1 MRLDISVPTWRKLY
15 LSLFS
20 LSFCLLCLMTI
31 PLRIIL
37 SFLLFV
43 ICLLIYM
50 RFEFAQFK
58 KVGIFVHL
66 PPSLQSA
73 LLNRSLFDILC
84 DIWYMPTFSLYF
96 KILFRPFIYQTQP
109 EKAIENLAELSNEQK
124 EAALK
129 KGIINLFPD
138 SIKEIM
144 KPEKEFAKLIND
156 GPELP
161 HLNTS
166 NSSSK
171 STKDLETRLNSSS
184 NFNEEEEE
192 KIYLFNED
200 LCKNYTDKKITSR
213 NSIKTPS
220 NNKTMQLQNT
230 YSLISFDNP
239 HLLLDE
245 ELDDEIL
252 LKDIASPKKAS
263 ISKEKNGGVNFNE
276 TFVIAD
282 SKKSEEE
289 KNIYK
294 KFNFKSFTS
303 TVINSSK
310 KIANFNLMKKSKEKW
325 DRLESYLGKNFSN
338 NIFNEN
344 NMKPVFR
351 IPTMFLKKIMQLKN
365 VKIFGKGNEENKS
378 IFKIFI
384 FSNISLVFLLFISKR
399 TRGWL
404 IHTLLMIAYTL
415 GIILSGG
422 SAIIFGIRY
431 LIKKREQKKLQ

>member
-1 MRLDISVPTWRKLY
+1 
-15 LSLFS
+15 
-20 LSFCLLCLMTI
+20 
-31 PLRIIL
+31 
-37 SFLLFV
+37 
-43 ICLLIYM
+43 M
-50 RFEFAQFK
+50 RFEFLQFK

-66 PPSLQSA
+66 PSSLQSA

-84 DIWYMPTFSLYF
+84 DIWYMPTFSLYL

-109 EKAIENLAELSNEQK
+109 EKAIENLAELSNEEK

-138 SIKEIM
+138 SLKEIM
-144 KPEKEFAKLIND
+144 KPGKEFAKPIND
-156 GPELP
+156 NPDPP
-161 HLNTS
+161 HLNIS

-171 STKDLETRLNSSS
+171 STKDLETRLNSS
-184 NFNEEEEE
+184 FNEEEEE

-200 LCKNYTDKKITSR
+200 LCKNYDNKKITSR
-213 NSIKTPS
+213 NSLATSSKSKTIP
-220 NNKTMQLQNT
+220 LQNT
-230 YSLISFDNP
+230 FSLISFDNP
-239 HLLLDE
+239 NLSLDE
-245 ELDDEIL
+245 ELEDEL
-252 LKDIASPKKAS
+252 LKDIDSPKKLT
-263 ISKEKNGGVNFNE
+263 IPKEKKERLNFNE
-276 TFVIAD
+276 TFIIAD
-282 SKKSEEE
+282 PKKSEEE

-325 DRLESYLGKNFSN
+325 DRLESYLEKNFSN
-338 NIFNEN
+338 NLFNEN

-351 IPTMFLKKIMQLKN
+351 IPTVFLKKIMQLKN
-365 VKIFGKGNEENKS
+365 VKFFGKGNEENKS
-378 IFKIFI
+378 IFRIFI
-384 FSNISLVFLLFISKR
+384 FSNISLIFLLFISKR

-422 SAIIFGIRY
+422 SAIFFGIRY
-431 LIKKREQKKLQ
+431 LMKKREQKKLQ